1 MKDKIEGACYSS
13 IGRVRKNNE
22 DNFYFSGIIM
32 DEKNFG
38 TENSIEDNFIKG
50 DNKVFAIFDGMGGEA
65 KGERASYLAAKE
77 LKKLREEE
85 KIINW
90 EEYSVLANDKICVE
104 MQDGKRM
111 GSTLAAIQFLDDYI
125 SIANLGD
132 SRIYYLKDNRLKQ
145 ISKDHT
151 ETISTDMAKKHKP
164 RLTKHLGIRKDE
176 LIIHPS
182 QKIVF
187 YDDIEKIILCSDG
200 ITDRISDE
208 EIERILKEENSPKKC
223 CETLVK
229 LANENGGTDNITVMV
244 FNLYS

>member
-1 MKDKIEGACYSS
+1 MNC
-13 IGRVRKNNE
+13 
-22 DNFYFSGIIM
+22 
-32 DEKNFG
+32 FG
-38 TENSIEDNFIKG
+38 LTDRGKTRTENQDSFLIENCEKASCSIL
-50 DNKVFAIFDGMGGEA
+50 ALCDGMGGANAGGLASQLTA
-65 KGERASYLAAKE
+65 KAFVNYVFQHLTNYTQRMSDYPRI
-77 LKKLREEE
+77 LREACEE
-85 KIINW
+85 ANGVAYA
-90 EEYSVLANDKICVE
+90 YSQFGENLTGMGTTLVAAVL
-104 MQDGKRM
+104 KRN
-111 GSTLAAIQFLDDYI
+111 GSGYVL
-125 SIANLGD
+125 NVGD
-132 SRIYYLKDNRLKQ
+132 SRAYQLHRRSLKQ

-200 ITDRISDE
+200 ITDRILDE